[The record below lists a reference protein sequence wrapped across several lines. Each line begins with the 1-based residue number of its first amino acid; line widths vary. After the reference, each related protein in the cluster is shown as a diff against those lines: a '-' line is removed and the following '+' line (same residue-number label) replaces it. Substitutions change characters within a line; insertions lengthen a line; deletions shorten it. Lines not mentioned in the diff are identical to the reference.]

1 MKPTPEQ
8 SRPVKNH
15 RRTAVP
21 PPIRKGLGVSVR
33 LLLVVPLTA
42 CMLAAFLLCL
52 PLSLI
57 DLARRHS

>member
-1 MKPTPEQ
+1 MPEQ
-8 SRPVKNH
+8 PHPAKNH
-15 RRTAVP
+15 RRTPVP
-21 PPIRKGLGVSVR
+21 PPIRKGLGISVR
-33 LLLVVPLTA
+33 LLLAVPLTV